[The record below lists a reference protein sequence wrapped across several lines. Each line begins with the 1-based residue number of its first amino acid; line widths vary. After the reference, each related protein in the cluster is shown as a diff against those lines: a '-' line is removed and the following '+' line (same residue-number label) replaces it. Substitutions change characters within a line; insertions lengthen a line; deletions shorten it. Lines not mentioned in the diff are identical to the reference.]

1 MARFRLRTATHEL
14 ELPEGAFTIG
24 RSSTCDLAVDDVLV
38 SRRHLLLRV
47 AAEQL
52 LAEDLGSR
60 NGVLINGLRLARP
73 TEIHGGD
80 CIQVGS
86 QEFRVLVLDSSAA
99 DPEAGP
105 KTGSQEG
112 VPTSRV
118 QPSGSRR
125 LDPARVAIEP
135 ETGDTTA
142 ASIHSLLIA
151 VADKAMNLES
161 PEDSGRV
168 VDNLLRSLWGA
179 IARGVPPA
187 EEHLRGTT
195 KFLLTL
201 AEKTTH
207 GSWLDKLFELYGACG
222 RVLDD
227 TTLERL
233 HDIVRRI
240 KYSNPT
246 ALRAYL
252 EVLRRRQQTMNAN
265 ERFRMSRL
273 ESLLRLVSPTS

>member
-1 MARFRLRTATHEL
+1 MARFRLRTSTHEL
-14 ELPEGAFTIG
+14 ELPEGVFTIG
-24 RSSTCDLAVDDVLV
+24 RSSTCDLAVDDGLV

-47 AAEQL
+47 AHEQL

-80 CIQVGS
+80 CLQVGS
-86 QEFRVLVLDSSAA
+86 QEFRVLVLDSTTED
-99 DPEAGP
+99 DPGP
-105 KTGSQEG
+105 RTGTQEG

-118 QPSGSRR
+118 AQSARR
-125 LDPARVAIEP
+125 IDPARIALEP

-151 VADKAMNLES
+151 VADKAMSLES

-201 AEKTTH
+201 AEKTTQ

-265 ERFRMSRL
+265 ERFRFSRL
-273 ESLLRLVSPTS
+273 ESLLRLVSPTA

>member
-1 MARFRLRTATHEL
+1 VARYRLRTSTHEL
-14 ELPEGAFTIG
+14 ELPEGVFTIG
-24 RSSTCDLAVDDVLV
+24 RSSTCDLAVDDGLV

-47 AAEQL
+47 AQEQL

-86 QEFRVLVLDSSAA
+86 QEFRVLVLDSAA
-99 DPEAGP
+99 DAESGP
-105 KTGSQEG
+105 KTGTQEG
-112 VPTSRV
+112 VPTSRAS
-118 QPSGSRR
+118 QSARR
-125 LDPARVAIEP
+125 LDPARVALEP

-151 VADKAMNLES
+151 VADKAMNLEA

-195 KFLLTL
+195 RFLLTL
-201 AEKTTH
+201 AEKTAH

-265 ERFRMSRL
+265 ERFRLSRL
-273 ESLLRLVSPTS
+273 ESLLRLVSPTA